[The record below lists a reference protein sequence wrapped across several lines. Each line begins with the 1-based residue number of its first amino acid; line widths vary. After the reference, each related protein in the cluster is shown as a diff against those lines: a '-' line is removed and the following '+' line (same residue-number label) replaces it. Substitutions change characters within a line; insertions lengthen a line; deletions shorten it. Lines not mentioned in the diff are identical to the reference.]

1 MEQEDYKRKLR
12 ESVIHIIA
20 TEGMDRVTTK
30 AVASYAQ
37 LNEGYIY
44 RLFKDKDTLLKEAFE
59 QLDGELIAGIMK
71 YLPVME
77 ITTIEIKERCR
88 ALFFMIWKFIIC
100 MPERCHA
107 FIRYYYSPY
116 FSRLSAEKHRQDY
129 QPVVDVFRPACLN
142 GADTWRLLNHI
153 LDFILTSSIRLF
165 RGEIDDS
172 DETADDLFR
181 IIYSAMEPQ
190 LAWGIRSE
198 YEQYDG
204 KDA

>member
-1 MEQEDYKRKLR
+1 MDQEDYKRKLK
-12 ESVIHIIA
+12 ESVIHII
-20 TEGMDRVTTK
+20 TTDGMDRVTTK

-44 RLFKDKDTLLKEAFE
+44 RLFNDKDTLLKETFD
-59 QLDGELIAGIMK
+59 QLDRKLIGGILK
-71 YLPVME
+71 YLPVMD

-88 ALFFMIWKFIIC
+88 ALFFMVWKFIIC
-100 MPERCHA
+100 MPDRCHA

-116 FSRLSAEKHRQDY
+116 FSRLSAQKHRQDY
-129 QPVVDVFRPACLN
+129 QAVVEAFKPLFRN
-142 GADTWRLLNHI
+142 EADAWRLLNHV
-153 LDFILTSSIRLF
+153 LDFMLTSSIRLI

-198 YEQYDG
+198 YEHDG
-204 KDA
+204 QNT